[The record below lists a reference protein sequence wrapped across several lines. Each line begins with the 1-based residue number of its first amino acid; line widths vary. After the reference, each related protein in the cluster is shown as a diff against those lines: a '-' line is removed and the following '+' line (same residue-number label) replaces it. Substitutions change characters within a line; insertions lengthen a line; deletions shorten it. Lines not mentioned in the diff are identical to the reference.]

1 MDLII
6 GTRGSSLA
14 LTQTRRV
21 SQMLK
26 EEGVNTFLKII
37 KTSGDSFTDRPLHEL
52 GGVGAFV
59 REIDERMLSGEL
71 DIAVH
76 SMKDLPT
83 ERPEELPTSAVLKR
97 DSPFDALLTRDG
109 STLDELP
116 EGAVIGTTSLR
127 RKSQVLRYRPDFD
140 VQSLRGNIDTRLKKL
155 ESGIYDGII
164 LAEAGL
170 RRMGWDIP
178 VHQLDTD
185 HFCPSANQGAIAVVA
200 KSGDESENVVS
211 RINHPQTK
219 IETEIERILI
229 GNVGGGCI
237 VPIGAYA
244 EFVNDEKIHIRSEVL
259 ALDGSHYVAVDDVI
273 SADNYKEEANELGEE
288 LVRKGGKKLV
298 QEALDKMANAE

>member
-1 MDLII
+1 MII

-14 LTQTRRV
+14 LAQTKRV

-26 EEGVNTFLKII
+26 SLGVNTTLKII

-59 REIDERMLSGEL
+59 REIDERMFSGEI

-83 ERPEELPTSAVLKR
+83 ERPDELPTAAALER

-116 EGAVIGTTSLR
+116 DGAVIGTTSLR
-127 RKSQVLRYRPDFD
+127 RKSQVLRYRPEFD
-140 VQSLRGNIDTRLKKL
+140 VQSLRGNIDTRITKL
-155 ESGIYDGII
+155 ESGKFDGII

-170 RRMGWDIP
+170 KRMGWDLP

-185 HFCPSANQGAIAVVA
+185 NFCPSANQGVIAVVA
-200 KSGDESENVVS
+200 KYGDESEDIVS
-211 RINHPQTK
+211 HINHPQTK
-219 IETEIERILI
+219 IETEIERIVI

-244 EFVNDEKIHIRSEVL
+244 EFVDNDKIHVRSEVL
-259 ALDGSHYVAVDDVI
+259 ALDGSHYVAVDDLI
-273 SADNYKEEANELGEE
+273 SADNYREEANQLGQE
-288 LVRKGGKKLV
+288 LVRKGGKELV
-298 QEALDKMANAE
+298 QEALDKMANVE

>member
-26 EEGVNTFLKII
+26 DEGVNTFLKII

-155 ESGIYDGII
+155 ESGKYDGII

-170 RRMGWDIP
+170 RRMGWNIP

-244 EFVNDEKIHIRSEVL
+244 EFVDDEKIHIRSEVL

-273 SADNYKEEANELGEE
+273 SAGNYKEEANELGKE